1 MASIDNR
8 WQGVGEPVCRIEVP
22 TINCPNEATAEVT
35 TTVRIN
41 MTIKTI
47 VVRAGACTGVIT
59 FTLKLSDDNGALH
72 LSKAAIAKNA
82 KTVLLST
89 KATADFDEICM
100 NGLITV
106 GITPSGDPA
115 TVGGVNVNVDLMGI

>member
-1 MASIDNR
+1 MSSIDNR
-8 WQGVGEPVCRIEVP
+8 WQEAGEPVCRIEVP
-22 TINCPNEATAEVT
+22 TINCPNGATAEVT

-47 VVRAGACTGVIT
+47 VVRAGNCGAIT
-59 FTLKLSDDNGALH
+59 FTLKLTDDNGAIH
-72 LSKAAIAKNA
+72 LTKATIAENA

-100 NGLITV
+100 NGLVTV

-115 TVGGVNVNVDLMGI
+115 TVGGVDINVDLLGV